1 MSSIEWFRL
10 WFSSPYYHLLYENRN
25 SEEAEDCAN
34 KFSEY
39 LNIQPNSRILDV
51 ACGKGRHS
59 RAFAAKGFNVTGIDI
74 SASSII
80 EAKQYETDTLQFFV
94 HDMRL
99 PFWINYFDY
108 AFNFFTSF
116 GYFRTMRE
124 HNDAV
129 RTIAQSLKLN
139 GMFVIDYLNVFYAEQ
154 HIVKHEEKEING
166 VHFTI
171 KRWFDEERF
180 YKQINVEDQEKNIR
194 ESFTEQVKKFTLED
208 FTTMF
213 SSKGLNIEK
222 VFGNYNFSMFDESK
236 SPRMIIIAKKIDY

>member
-10 WFSSPYYHLLYENRN
+10 WFSSPYYHLLYESRN
-25 SEEAEDCAN
+25 DEEAEDCAK

-39 LNIQPNSRILDV
+39 LNIEQHSRILDV

-59 RAFAAKGFNVTGIDI
+59 RAFAAKGFDVTGIDI

-80 EAKQYETDTLQFFV
+80 EAKKFETDTLQFFV

-99 PFWINYFDY
+99 PFRINYFDY

-124 HNDAV
+124 HNDAM

-139 GMFVIDYLNVFYAEQ
+139 GFFVIDYINKNYAQ
-154 HIVKHEEKEING
+154 QNLVNHEEKEMND
-166 VHFTI
+166 VHFAI
-171 KRWFDEERF
+171 KRWYDDERF
-180 YKQINVEDQEKNIR
+180 YKQIDIEDKTKNIS
-194 ESFTEQVKKFTLED
+194 EHFTEQVRKFSLED
-208 FTTMF
+208 FTAMF
-213 SSKGLNIEK
+213 SEYGLVIEK
-222 VFGNYNFSMFDESK
+222 VFGNYNFNEYDENK
-236 SPRMIIIAKKIDY
+236 SPRMIIIAKKIHY